1 MMKVRAGLFC
11 LEEDE
16 MYTQVQDQVSMFVP
30 DQSMSV
36 RDIIQQFAITG
47 QALPTEPIEDGS
59 EDFDD
64 AIDLRSLDIAELQ
77 ELSEHARSIL
87 DDYQRARNDIA
98 KPAEKPAENPSVVE
112 PSADA

>member
-1 MMKVRAGLFC
+1 MNVRAGLFS
-11 LEEDE
+11 LEESE

-36 RDIIQQFAITG
+36 RDIIQQFAISG
-47 QALPTEPIEDGS
+47 QSLPIEPIDEGS

-87 DDYQRARNDIA
+87 DDYQRARNDLA
-98 KPAEKPAENPSVVE
+98 KPAEKSVVEE

>member
-1 MMKVRAGLFC
+1 MMKVRAGLFS
-11 LEEDE
+11 LEEEE
-16 MYTQVQDQVSMFVP
+16 MYTEVQDQVSMFVP

-36 RDIIQQFAITG
+36 RDIIQQFALTG
-47 QALPTEPIEDGS
+47 QALPTDPIEEGS

-77 ELSEHARSIL
+77 ELSEHARTIL
-87 DDYQRARNDIA
+87 DDYQRARNDLA
-98 KPAEKPAENPSVVE
+98 KPAAEKQKAEE